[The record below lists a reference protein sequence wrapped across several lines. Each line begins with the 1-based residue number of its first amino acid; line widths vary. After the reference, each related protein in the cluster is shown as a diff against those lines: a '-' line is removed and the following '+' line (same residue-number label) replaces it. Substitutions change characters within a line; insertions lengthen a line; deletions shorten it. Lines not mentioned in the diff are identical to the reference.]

1 MIVKDGPLGF
11 TLVSHKDRE
20 FSHHLEVGNPPSGF
34 IFPSVTV
41 PYLRDDEELGNPM
54 EIAEVLKNEIADF
67 TCVIFQVQD
76 NGAYPFGLDEI
87 PMPLTSASSPLS
99 SGLYWV

>member
-1 MIVKDGPLGF
+1 MKDGLLLF
-11 TLVSHKDRE
+11 IVFQHEDRE

-54 EIAEVLKNEIADF
+54 EIAEFFKNEIADF

-99 SGLYWV
+99 SGLYSV